1 MVGRGSSVVE
11 GPDGVGAAVTVEILE
26 AAVWGEVD
34 VIAVILGDLK
44 K

>member
-1 MVGRGSSVVE
+1 MIGRGSSVVE

-26 AAVWGEVD
+26 AAVWGKVD